1 MSNYNGGFF
10 NRKPTFA
17 SNSQIY
23 DKVDELN
30 DKLESVINS
39 INKKDE
45 IIESFHDDHEITNL
59 MIKKL
64 QSQYRLLSLKLDKL
78 DETITEY
85 NKNKQDD
92 NDTDTH
98 SKDEPTSPYRS
109 TFMTNKNNHINNKRK
124 RPNISE
130 NTISRKKEIE
140 DDEESNDNHESFME
154 SLRKNDGIHVAEFN
168 FDSSNEDR
176 NPLNNILADIFG
188 KKVHGITGKK
198 DEKEDSEESEEY
210 IEEEFD
216 SNQKFEEI
224 NMEINTLEDLYELG
238 NLYPKLL
245 EEEKLNKQ
253 QFDDEISQE
262 TDMEDKVIES
272 KTTQNKNKNK
282 KKVGVYEIA
291 GKKYPIN
298 LEKLYKLQK
307 PIGKLLSMVGMDKV
321 KHSVFNQLILILQ
334 DIVSKKKHGMLHTV
348 IEGPPGVG
356 KTELGRILT
365 DIFAAT
371 GLLKGNRI
379 KIARRSDLVSRY
391 TGHTAPDIENLIK
404 NCDVLFIDEAYAL
417 GSSNTNEKD
426 TFSIEAINTLNQLLS
441 EEQNNF
447 ICIIAGYERELE
459 KSIFSVNPGLKRRF
473 PYRHSIDSYTP
484 EELSLI
490 FKKMI
495 NEHKWKVN
503 VSDKRLYEFFND
515 NKKYFPYFGGDLETF
530 VRKCMEVNAKRTLLK
545 NIRDKRKIND
555 YDIEEGIKTYITNNK
570 YDKNDKVHLPYY
582 L

>member
-1 MSNYNGGFF
+1 MSNYNGGF

-30 DKLESVINS
+30 DKLDSVINS
-39 INKKDE
+39 INKKDD
-45 IIESFHDDHEITNL
+45 IIDSFHDDHEITNL

-98 SKDEPTSPYRS
+98 AKDEPSSPYRS
-109 TFMTNKNNHINNKRK
+109 TFMTNRNNHINNKRK
-124 RPNISE
+124 RPNMSE

-253 QFDDEISQE
+253 QFDDEISQD

-272 KTTQNKNKNK
+272 KTTQNKNKKK